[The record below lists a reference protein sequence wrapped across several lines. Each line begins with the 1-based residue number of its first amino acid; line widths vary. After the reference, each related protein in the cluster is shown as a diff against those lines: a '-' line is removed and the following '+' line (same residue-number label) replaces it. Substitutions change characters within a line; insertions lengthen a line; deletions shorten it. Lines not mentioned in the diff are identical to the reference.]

1 LTPLS
6 LPGHAVHDGNL
17 VGFWGPRESISILS
31 PDGLPDYQAIIQ
43 PAQDFADKYSDGCV
57 SPQILAPFC
66 YRSAQYERAA
76 SAKLS
81 TPSNQIVNPDVLIF
95 FAMALGKTGDMAAA
109 KLKLT
114 EVEATGWKRSN
125 VWQRQR
131 IQLLLAE
138 AEELISKNMARVPMA
153 PPERGDY

>member
-81 TPSNQIVNPDVLIF
+81 TPSNQIVQPDVLVF
-95 FAMALGKTGDMAAA
+95 FAMALVKTGHGGKAAGP
-109 KLKLT
+109 T
-114 EVEATGWKRSN
+114 ETTRVHFLLDRPSVCDATT
-125 VWQRQR
+125 V
-131 IQLLLAE
+131 
-138 AEELISKNMARVPMA
+138 AR
-153 PPERGDY
+153 